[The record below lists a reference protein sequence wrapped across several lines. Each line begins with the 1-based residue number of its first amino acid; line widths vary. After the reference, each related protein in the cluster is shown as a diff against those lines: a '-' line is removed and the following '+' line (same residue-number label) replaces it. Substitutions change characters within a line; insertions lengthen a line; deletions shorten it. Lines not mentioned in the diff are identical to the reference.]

1 MPNRTHPPHV
11 EHLSAGQLLAWVP
24 SVATDPVAHL
34 ALTVEAARSLLLLY
48 PPVLA
53 TANDGR
59 PELVG
64 DAELSAGLLKKIPP
78 DTLVAVVRWPAEL
91 PLMRVRTHCLL
102 RRADFDERADSLLP
116 ILPSLVTAHLK
127 AKDLARALQVHPSQ
141 ITRRLRH
148 D

>member
-1 MPNRTHPPHV
+1 MPTSATSLRE
-11 EHLSAGQLLAWVP
+11 EHLPAGQLLAWAP

-34 ALTVEAARSLLLLY
+34 ALTVEAARSLLLIY
-48 PPVLA
+48 PPALA
-53 TANDGR
+53 EAENGR

-78 DTLVAVVRWPAEL
+78 DTLVGVVRWPADL
-91 PLMRVRTHCLL
+91 PLLRVRTHCLL